1 LTSKIKELTLEEFN
15 SLIANTFKE
24 LIKSTLEKRIAV
36 LEDKINL
43 INEKIEDLNLFFIQ
57 EEDIGEEELKE
68 LEKLS
73 IETKKNGISWKK
85 LKAELNP

>member
-1 LTSKIKELTLEEFN
+1 MTSKIKELTLEEFN